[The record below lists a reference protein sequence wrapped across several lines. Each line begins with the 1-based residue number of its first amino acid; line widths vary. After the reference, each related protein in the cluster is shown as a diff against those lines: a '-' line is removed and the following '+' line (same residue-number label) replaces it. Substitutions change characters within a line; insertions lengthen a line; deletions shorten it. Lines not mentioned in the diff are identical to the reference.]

1 MPESFSCWIL
11 YIYIYTAS
19 PLPVRKQNSA
29 AQHFYAAVERAPLSM
44 RRFRVIMP
52 ITQGL
57 PQRNE
62 SFECSQKDGH
72 RRYGP
77 RAVREVQPDR
87 GALEHEHEVARQS
100 VRGVSRNLNN
110 MRNPS
115 TRRTFYLSC
124 TRVCMGLN
132 GSTCSECL
140 PVVISQISRL

>member
-1 MPESFSCWIL
+1 MQLDRRRQVFWTFSGERSTARQCRG
-11 YIYIYTAS
+11 YGPCPSRSAAGYCIYIYTAS

-77 RAVREVQPDR
+77 RAVREVQPDS
-87 GALEHEHEVARQS
+87 GALEHEQEVARKS
-100 VRGVSRNLNN
+100 GRGVSTNLDN

-115 TRRTFYLSC
+115 TRRTLF
-124 TRVCMGLN
+124 
-132 GSTCSECL
+132 
-140 PVVISQISRL
+140 